1 MRIIKI
7 GKDSSNDICFNSD
20 PTVSR
25 NHCQI
30 FVDDD
35 GNKFLTDLN
44 STNGTFVNNN
54 KISDPVMLSKFD
66 IVRAGN
72 SLVNWKEFLKISNN
86 ESKVLDQ
93 TNSNFKESNTNIELQ
108 TSSKKPIWVFILIL
122 IISIVLIVVF
132 NRDNESETLS
142 DIPISE
148 LDVQSESE
156 AKRIAR
162 LEKAKRLAAEEVS
175 KRLAAAEQE
184 TEKQR
189 VYPRPENGFSPY
201 DKYFGKGV
209 YSNSRNS
216 FIIKNSNA
224 SDAVVLLVNAYNKKK
239 IRNEY
244 VRKGAN
250 FEMSKVPNGTY
261 YLEWFS
267 GNDWSPNLKVGSNYK
282 GGFRSDSSFTK
293 TKDREDWMEVGYTYQ
308 SWSITLYNVPNG
320 DVESQK
326 INANDFFK

>member
-7 GKDSSNDICFNSD
+7 GKESSNDICFNSD

-93 TNSNFKESNTNIELQ
+93 TNSNSKESNTNIELQ
-108 TSSKKPIWVFILIL
+108 TSSKKPIWVFITIL
-122 IISIVLIVVF
+122 IVSIVLIVVF
-132 NRDNESETLS
+132 KSVNESKALS

-148 LDVQSESE
+148 LDVQTESE
-156 AKRIAR
+156 
-162 LEKAKRLAAEEVS
+162 AKRLAAEERAAKAEA
-175 KRLAAAEQE
+175 KRIAAEQE
-184 TEKQR
+184 TEKER
-189 VYPRPENGFSPY
+189 VYPRPIDGFSPY

-209 YSNSRNS
+209 YHRNTGNS

-250 FEMSKVPNGTY
+250 FKMTNVPNGTY

-293 TKDREDWMEVGYTYQ
+293 TKDREDWMEVGNTYV
-308 SWSITLYNVPNG
+308 SWTITLYNVPNG

>member
-7 GKDSSNDICFNSD
+7 GKEKSNDICFEND

-54 KISDPVMLSKFD
+54 KISEPVMLSRFD

-72 SLVNWKEFLKISNN
+72 SLVNWKEFLKIPKL
-86 ESKVLDQ
+86 ESSELESL
-93 TNSNFKESNTNIELQ
+93 NSQLEDPNTNIEIE
-108 TSSKKPIWVFILIL
+108 SSSNKSKWIIL
-122 IISIVLIVVF
+122 IILITSVLFAAIYYIK
-132 NRDNESETLS
+132 NQPDSLINTT
-142 DIPISE
+142 ISE
-148 LDVQSESE
+148 VEIEEETRRVAAEEE
-156 AKRIAR
+156 AKRVAS
-162 LEKAKRLAAEEVS
+162 AEEAR
-175 KRLAAAEQE
+175 KKEEAAAKLVERN
-184 TEKQR
+184 K
-189 VYPRPENGFSPY
+189 VYPRPVNGFSPY
-201 DKYFGKGV
+201 DKYFGKGI
-209 YSNSRNS
+209 YGNTTNS
-216 FIIKNSNA
+216 FIVKNSNA
-224 SDAVVLLVNAYNKKK
+224 SDAVVLLVNAYSKKK

-250 FEMSKVPNGTY
+250 FEMTGVPNGTY

-267 GNDWSPNLKVGSNYK
+267 GNDWSPNFKVGSNYK

-293 TKDREDWMEVGYTYQ
+293 TKDRKDWMEVGYTYE
-308 SWSITLYNVPNG
+308 SWTITLYNVPNG

>member
-7 GKDSSNDICFNSD
+7 GKESSNDICFKSD

-93 TNSNFKESNTNIELQ
+93 KNFNSKESNTNIELQ
-108 TSSKKPIWVFILIL
+108 TSSKKPIWVFITIL

-132 NRDNESETLS
+132 NSVNESKAQS
-142 DIPISE
+142 DIPISK
-148 LDVQSESE
+148 LDVQAKSE
-156 AKRIAR
+156 
-162 LEKAKRLAAEEVS
+162 AKRLAAEERAA
-175 KRLAAAEQE
+175 KAKAEAERIAAEQE
-184 TEKQR
+184 TEKKR
-189 VYPRPENGFSPY
+189 VYPRPKNGYSPY

-209 YSNSRNS
+209 SSDTRNS

-244 VRKGAN
+244 VRKGAD
-250 FEMSKVPNGTY
+250 FKMTKVPNGTY

-267 GNDWSPNLKVGSNYK
+267 GNNWSPNLKVGSNYK

-293 TKDREDWMEVGYTYQ
+293 TKDREDWMEVGNKYV
-308 SWSITLYNVPNG
+308 SWTITLYNVPNG

>member
-7 GKDSSNDICFNSD
+7 GKESSNDICFNSD

-54 KISDPVMLSKFD
+54 KISVPVMLSKFD

-108 TSSKKPIWVFILIL
+108 TSSKKPIWVFILIS

-132 NRDNESETLS
+132 NRVNESKALS
-142 DIPISE
+142 DIPISK
-148 LDVQSESE
+148 LDVQAESE
-156 AKRIAR
+156 
-162 LEKAKRLAAEEVS
+162 AKRLAAEERAA
-175 KRLAAAEQE
+175 KAKAEARIAAEQE
-184 TEKQR
+184 TEKKS
-189 VYPRPENGFSPY
+189 VYPRPKNGDSPY

-209 YSNSRNS
+209 YSNTKNS
-216 FIIKNSNA
+216 FTIKNSNA

-244 VRKGAN
+244 VRKGEN
-250 FEMSKVPNGTY
+250 FNMTKVPNGTY

-293 TKDREDWMEVGYTYQ
+293 TKDREDWMEVGSTYG
-308 SWSITLYNVPNG
+308 SWTITLYNVPNG
-320 DVESQK
+320 DVESIK
-326 INANDFFK
+326 INANDFFN